1 MKAIYQ
7 RYLGWFDGN
16 PAHLWPHPPVEAA
29 RRYVEAMGGP
39 DAVLDRARAA
49 ADDPRWAAELL
60 NHVVFADPS
69 NTEAR
74 ALLAELYDGLGH
86 GAENATWRNF
96 FLTGALE
103 LREGV
108 KIDGPTPAHDL
119 LSALTVEQIFDA
131 TAIRLDGP
139 RAAAD
144 GVDLTIDWHVSDS
157 DADHRLTV
165 RHGVLVHRPVDGP
178 TDGADG
184 RYAKYVLTRSD
195 LLPLLAGFSTIEPVD
210 GTAEALADLQA
221 HLDRFD
227 SAFTIV
233 EP

>member
-29 RRYVEAMGGP
+29 ERYVEAMGGA
-39 DAVLDRARAA
+39 DAVVVRARAA

-60 NHVVFADPS
+60 NHVVFAQPDH
-69 NTEAR
+69 TEAR
-74 ALLAELYDGLGH
+74 TLLAEVYDGLGH

-103 LREGV
+103 LRDGV
-108 KIDGPTPAHDL
+108 QVQATPLVIDMLA
-119 LSALTVEQIFDA
+119 ALTVEQVFDA
-131 TAIRLDGP
+131 MAIRVDGP

-144 GVDLTIDWHVSDS
+144 GVDLAIDWH
-157 DADHRLTV
+157 LTDEDV
-165 RHGVLVHRPVDGP
+165 HHLTTLRNGVLVHRQVDAP
-178 TDGADG
+178 TGSGTA
-184 RYAKYVLTRSD
+184 YALTRAE
-195 LLPLLAGFSTIEPVD
+195 LLPLLAGFAEADPVD
-210 GTAEALADLQA
+210 GDGTALASLQSY
-221 HLDRFD
+221 LDRFD
-227 SAFTIV
+227 PKFAIV